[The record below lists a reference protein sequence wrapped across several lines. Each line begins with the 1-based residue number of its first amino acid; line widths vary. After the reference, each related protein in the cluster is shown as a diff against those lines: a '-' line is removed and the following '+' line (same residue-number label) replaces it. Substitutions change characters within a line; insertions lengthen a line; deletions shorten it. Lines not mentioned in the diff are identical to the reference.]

1 MSLNRRNLLKFGAIS
16 VAAAA
21 TMTGCNKEATPA
33 KACDTSKNKTTS
45 SLLGKH
51 KVVIIGGGFG
61 GLSVAKKLKKKNKSV
76 DVLVIEKNET
86 FMSCPYS
93 NALLGKINGVNLG
106 TLTHDYAQP
115 VEENGYSMLHAEVTG
130 IDRASKRIH
139 TTKGIVEYEIL
150 VLSPGIS
157 YDYEN
162 QFKNWDSTK
171 IKQVQ
176 RVAPGAL
183 ISGKEHII
191 LERNLNDMDDGDV
204 IITVPDG
211 KYRCPPAPFE
221 RAAMIASY
229 MEKEEIEGKV
239 IILNPSATI
248 AKGAAFRE
256 SWEDLHGDRIVHMDY
271 CKITDVDPANKTV
284 TYLDESDDDA
294 IVSKTI
300 NYEVL
305 NLIANNKANPVIEMS
320 GVETTTSFGKVV
332 MNGCSFQTKTD
343 PDIYA
348 VGDVVGH
355 AIPPSGQTANWAG
368 KQCADEI
375 INRLQGKSYSLP
387 VKTSTIKA
395 ANICYSLVGDNP
407 EEAIFVTH
415 DFTWNGTVIKGKGH
429 VPKAPSGKFRS
440 APNAK
445 ATRDWY
451 NGIMRDLFA

>member
-16 VAAAA
+16 VAAA
-21 TMTGCNKEATPA
+21 TMVGCNSEAKPA
-33 KACDTSKNKTTS
+33 KACES
-45 SLLGKH
+45 SSTGDSAVLGKH
-51 KVVIIGGGFG
+51 KVVVIGGGFG
-61 GLSVAKKLKKKNKSV
+61 GLTVAKAIRKKDRSV

-86 FMSCPYS
+86 FMSCPFS
-93 NALLGKINGVNLG
+93 NSLLGKLEDVNLG
-106 TLTHDYAQP
+106 TLVHDYAQS
-115 VEENGYSMLHAEVTG
+115 VEAHGYSMLHAEVTN
-130 IDRASKRIH
+130 INRAKKQIH

-150 VLSPGIS
+150 VLSPGIA

-162 QFKNWDSTK
+162 QFKDWDADK
-171 IKQVQ
+171 IKQIQ

-183 ISGKEHII
+183 IPGKEHII

-211 KYRCPPAPFE
+211 KFRCPPAPFE
-221 RAAMIASY
+221 RASMIAAY
-229 MEKEEIEGKV
+229 MDKEEIEGKV
-239 IILNPSATI
+239 IILNPSAKI
-248 AKGAAFRE
+248 AKGAAFKE
-256 SWEDLHGDRIVHMDY
+256 AWEDLNNDRIEHRDY
-271 CKITDVDPANKTV
+271 CKVTDVDPVAKTV
-284 TYLDESDDDA
+284 TYEEEDEDDK
-294 IVSKTI
+294 ITSTTLK
-300 NYEVL
+300 YEVL
-305 NLIANNKANPVIEMS
+305 NLIPNNKANPVVEMS
-320 GVETTTSFGKVV
+320 GVETTTAFGKVI

-343 PDIYA
+343 ADIYA

-375 INRLQGKSYSLP
+375 VSRLQGKSYELP
-387 VKTSTIKA
+387 VKTKTIKSG
-395 ANICYSLVGDNP
+395 NICFSIVGDKP

-415 DFTWNGTVIKGKGH
+415 DFSWTGKTIKGKGH

-451 NGIMRDLFA
+451 NGIMRDLFT

>member
-33 KACDTSKNKTTS
+33 KASDS
-45 SLLGKH
+45 STASAFAILGKH
-51 KVVIIGGGFG
+51 KVVVIGGGFG
-61 GLSVAKKLKKKNKSV
+61 GLSVAKGLKKKDKSL
-76 DVLVIEKNET
+76 DVLIIEKNET

-93 NALLGKINGVNLG
+93 NALLGKLDGVNLG

-115 VEENGYSMLHAEVTG
+115 VEKHGYSMLHAEVTN
-130 IDRASKRIH
+130 IDRATKQIY
-139 TTKGIVEYEIL
+139 TTKGVVEYEIL
-150 VLSPGIS
+150 VLSPGIA

-162 QFKNWDSTK
+162 QFKSWDATK
-171 IKQVQ
+171 IEHIK

-183 ISGKEHII
+183 ISGKEHVI
-191 LERNLNDMDDGDV
+191 LERNLNDMEDGDV
-204 IITVPDG
+204 IITVPEG
-211 KYRCPPAPFE
+211 KFRCPPAPFE
-221 RAAMIASY
+221 RAAMIAAY
-229 MEKEEIEGKV
+229 MEKEDIEGKV
-239 IILNPSATI
+239 IILNPSAKI
-248 AKGAAFRE
+248 AKGAAFKE
-256 SWEDLHGDRIVHMDY
+256 SWEDLHGDRIEHMDY
-271 CKITDVDPANKTV
+271 CKITDVDPITKTV
-284 TYLDESDDDA
+284 TYLDTSDDDDKA
-294 IVSKTI
+294 VLKTI
-300 NYEVL
+300 KYEVL
-305 NLIANNKANPVIEMS
+305 NLIPNNKANPVITMS
-320 GVETTTSFGKVV
+320 GVETSTVFGKVV

-355 AIPPSGQTANWAG
+355 AIPPSGQTANWAA

-375 INRLQGKSYSLP
+375 INRLGGKSYALP

-395 ANICYSLVGDNP
+395 ANVCYSLVGDKP
-407 EEAIFVTH
+407 KEAIFVTH

-440 APNAK
+440 ASNAK